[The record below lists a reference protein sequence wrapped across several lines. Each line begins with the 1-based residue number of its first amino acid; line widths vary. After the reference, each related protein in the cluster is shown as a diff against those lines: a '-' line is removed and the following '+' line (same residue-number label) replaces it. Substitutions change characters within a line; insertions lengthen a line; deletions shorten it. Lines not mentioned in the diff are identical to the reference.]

1 MIQSIIFGFVAI
13 LVIFIFL
20 LFKNGENK
28 NYQRIIK
35 ITTICF
41 LLVGFFR
48 FFLSD
53 SFIKYI
59 NTPTSDYE
67 IDVLQV
73 ILRWGYYSNYAIL
86 PIAIFFKNRL
96 FRNLASYYSLIFS
109 VLSVIFF
116 DDFMV
121 YFLSDNGN
129 GFHFA
134 PWFRYIFFGL
144 ELTLACFIPIVMQ
157 VMERHV
163 FDVKKPREWINFFIS
178 IPLIV
183 MQMMPVYIPQYL
195 IGYTVINPDAYSA
208 YHFIWIAITLLEF
221 YILYKFFRFRCYND
235 RYMICVFLSLV
246 LFFHYD
252 SLYLMGITL
261 PRLPVQLCNMAA
273 YFYIICIPLR
283 LKKMFNFCFI
293 CNIVGTII
301 ATATPDFSIGAF
313 GFWNMHYMYEH
324 MLVLIVP
331 ALAMGLRVFP
341 RVNRNSLKHMAIGFT
356 CYFMFCLI
364 LGTILNGYSDIT
376 GTTVNYFFLFDM
388 EKMYDWLPFLKS
400 TESFSLIFGRFK
412 FFPIYVMLIY
422 FGFLFLCV
430 LFYWFVI
437 KLYDYIDD
445 HYELRKSRID
455 LYEKITGKKSK
466 APVEYVD

>member
-1 MIQSIIFGFVAI
+1 MLFV
-13 LVIFIFL
+13 
-20 LFKNGENK
+20 FKNGNNK
-28 NYQRIIK
+28 KYQRIIK
-35 ITTICF
+35 ITTIVF
-41 LLVGFFR
+41 LVIGFLR

-53 SFIKYI
+53 TFIQYV
-59 NTPTSDYE
+59 NTVDQNYE
-67 IDVLQV
+67 IDVMQV

-86 PIAIFFKNRL
+86 PIAIFFKNRT
-96 FRNLASYYSLIFS
+96 FRNIASYYSLIFS

-116 DDFMV
+116 NDYMV
-121 YFLSDNGN
+121 YFLAEEGK
-129 GFHFA
+129 GLHLQ
-134 PWFRYIFFGL
+134 PWFRYFYFGL
-144 ELTLACFIPIVMQ
+144 EMTLACFIPIVMQ

-163 FDVKKPREWINFFIS
+163 FNIKNRRECINFFVT
-178 IPLIV
+178 IPLIA

-195 IGYTVINPDAYSA
+195 IGYTAINDDAYSIF
-208 YHFIWIAITLLEF
+208 HFIWLGITLVEF
-221 YILYKFFRFRCYND
+221 YILYKFFNFRSYNE

-252 SLYLMGITL
+252 SLFLMGITL
-261 PRLPVQLCNMAA
+261 SRLPVQLCNMAA

-301 ATATPDFSIGAF
+301 AMVTPDFSNGAF

-331 ALAMGLRVFP
+331 ALAMGLRIFP
-341 RVNRNSLKHMAIGFT
+341 RVNKRSLKHMVVGFT

-364 LGTILNGYSDIT
+364 TGSIINGYS
-376 GTTVNYFFLFDM
+376 GNGAKPTVNYFFLFDM
-388 EKMYDWLPFLKS
+388 EKMYGWLPFLKT
-400 TESFSLIFGRFK
+400 TEKFALIFGKIK
-412 FFPIYVMLIY
+412 FYPIYVSLIY
-422 FGFLFLCV
+422 CGFLFLCV

-437 KLYDYIDD
+437 KLYDYMDD

-466 APVEYVD
+466 APVDYPIDFVD